1 MKDSHQHKSAAL
13 TYAIVEDEYYTAR
26 EVKSL
31 VSHLR
36 PNYTLLRQAED
47 IEGMMELLQ
56 NYSVDLLIADINL
69 SDGLCFEALN
79 RLRENKLPIIFTS
92 AYVQYREL
100 ARRYNM
106 VDFLLKP
113 YPAEQLEQAIMK
125 FENNI
130 NL

>member
-1 MKDSHQHKSAAL
+1 MKDGNRHKTVAL
-13 TYAIVEDEYYTAR
+13 TYALVEDEYYTAQ

-31 VSHLR
+31 MSQFR
-36 PNYTLLRQAED
+36 PNYILLQQAED

-56 NYSVDLLIADINL
+56 NNTVDLLIADINL
-69 SDGLCFEALN
+69 SDGPCFEALDRFN
-79 RLRENKLPIIFTS
+79 DKSLPIIFTT
-92 AYVQYREL
+92 AYIKYRET
-100 ARRYNM
+100 AQQYNM